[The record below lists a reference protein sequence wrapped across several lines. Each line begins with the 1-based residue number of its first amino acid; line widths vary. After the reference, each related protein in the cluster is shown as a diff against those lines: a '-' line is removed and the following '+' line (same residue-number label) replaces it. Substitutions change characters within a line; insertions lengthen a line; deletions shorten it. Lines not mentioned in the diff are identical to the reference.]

1 MPRSELSFISRILLV
16 LIPTIALTGCFGPRL
31 QVLSEKLEETAV
43 KTDGKDDYAV
53 TYTVRVRN
61 KGPAGRVR
69 AMAQLFHPE
78 GTFYSE
84 ETLFVTANDDLTLT
98 FTFTEPT
105 VFGSV
110 LAGANGETKMRAVF
124 RYESIQ

>member
-31 QVLSEKLEETAV
+31 QVLSEKLDGAAV
-43 KTDGKDDYAV
+43 KTEGKNDYAV

-61 KGPAGRVR
+61 RGTAGKVR
-69 AMAQLFHPE
+69 AMAQLYHPE
-78 GTFYSE
+78 GTFYDEKMLS
-84 ETLFVTANDDLTLT
+84 VRANEDVMLT

-105 VFGSV
+105 VLGTVS
-110 LAGANGETKMRAVF
+110 AGANGETKMRAVF